1 MKKITIL
8 DSTLRDGSYEVNF
21 SFTAADTSLICQ
33 KLEDAG
39 LGFIEV
45 GHGLSMGARDHPEW
59 AGLSRTSDE
68 EYMIAAKN
76 ALKKAKFGMFFFP
89 EISRMEHIDLA
100 TRHGMGFIRIGTNVT
115 EVSSS
120 EPYIKK
126 AKAAGL
132 FVTANYM
139 KSYALGPED
148 LAQQVKLSEKYG
160 ADVVYIVDSA
170 GCMFPEDVRRYF
182 FAIRKLSQIKLG
194 FHGHD
199 SLGLAVANS
208 LAAAEAGFEF
218 IDATLQG
225 LGRSGGNAS
234 TEVLV
239 AALSKMGYDSGID
252 FLKLLDVGETY
263 IQPRLNSKGRQRLDV
278 VAGFAGFHSSFLPQ
292 VLKYARKYELDP
304 AILIIEVSKK
314 ERIRLDEALLEQVA
328 LDVKQLG
335 SKPPSLRRH

>member
-1 MKKITIL
+1 MREITIL

-21 SFTAADTSLICQ
+21 SFTISDTSLICQ

-39 LGFIEV
+39 VEFIEV
-45 GHGLSMGARDHPEW
+45 GHGLSMGAGDHPQW
-59 AGLSRTSDE
+59 AGISHTSDE
-68 EYMIAAKN
+68 EYMIAANN

-89 EISRMEHIDLA
+89 EISKMERIDLA
-100 TRHGMGFIRIGTNVT
+100 ARHGMGFIRIGTNVT

-126 AKAAGL
+126 AKAGGL

-139 KSYALGPED
+139 KSYALRPED

-160 ADVVYIVDSA
+160 ADVVYLVDSA
-170 GCMFPEDVRRYF
+170 GCMFPEDIRRYF
-182 FAIRKLSQIKLG
+182 FAIRKVSQIKLG

-208 LAAAEAGFEF
+208 LVAAEIGFSF

-239 AALSKMGYDSGID
+239 AALSKKGYDTGID

-263 IQPRLNSKGRQRLDV
+263 IQPRLKRKGRQRLDV
-278 VAGFAGFHSSFLPQ
+278 VAGFAGFHSSFLPLVTKCAKQ
-292 VLKYARKYELDP
+292 YEVDP
-304 AILIIEVSKK
+304 AVLMIEVSKK
-314 ERIRLDEALLEQVA
+314 ERVSVNEGLLNEVA
-328 LDVKQLG
+328 KEIKNNRSAAIVQ
-335 SKPPSLRRH
+335 RI